1 MITEIRYICMV
12 TDLSVAEARRIAL
25 AAQGFDS
32 ARRNGPLRGRVGT
45 DELSGI
51 IDRLG
56 LIQLDS
62 VNVVVRSHY
71 MPFFSRL
78 GPYDLPLVEKMA
90 FDERRHFEYWA
101 HVASMLPMGMHPLLR
116 YRMRGARPRWR
127 ARHLMEE
134 APGYLEAVLDGVR
147 EKGPVCVSDLDDPG
161 ERKGPWWGYSDGKI
175 ALEWHFLT
183 GAVTTSSRRNFTRYY
198 DLAER
203 VIPSNVLAQAD
214 VSEEDA
220 HRELMLLAARSH
232 GVGTARDLADYFR
245 IRLPDARVRLREL
258 VDSGDVREVAIE
270 GWKEPAYLHPEA
282 VDPGE
287 IRGEALLTPF
297 DPVVW
302 ERDRAERLFDFNYR
316 IEIYVPEPKRR
327 HGYYVIPFLMDGE
340 LVARVDLKAE
350 RDRGVLRVKGAF
362 VEEGAGHAEVAGRL
376 AGELKLMAGW
386 LGLERVV
393 AGRRGDLIDDLRRSL
408 RR

>member
-1 MITEIRYICMV
+1 MTAE
-12 TDLSVAEARRIAL
+12 LSLAEARRIAL

-32 ARRNGPLRGRVGT
+32 ARRDGPLSGNVGT
-45 DELSGI
+45 HELSGI
-51 IDRLG
+51 VDRLA

-78 GPYDLPLVEKMA
+78 GPYDRPLVEKMA

-101 HVASMLPMGMHPLLR
+101 HMASILPMGMHPLLR
-116 YRMRGARPRWR
+116 FRMRSAEPRWR
-127 ARHLMEE
+127 ARRLIEE
-134 APGYLEAVLDGVR
+134 APGYLDAVLQEVR
-147 EKGPVCVSDLDDPG
+147 QNGPLCVSGLDDPG
-161 ERKGPWWGYSDGKI
+161 ERKGPWWGYSDGKT

-183 GAVTTSSRRNFTRYY
+183 GAVTTSTRRNFTRYY

-203 VIPSNVLAQAD
+203 VIPSDVLAQAD
-214 VSEEDA
+214 VAEEDA
-220 HRELMLLAARSH
+220 HRALMLLAARCH

-245 IRLPDARVRLREL
+245 IRPADAPVRLREL

-270 GWKEPAYLHPEA
+270 GWKEPAYLHTEA

-302 ERDRAERLFDFNYR
+302 KRDRAERLFDFNYR
-316 IEIYVPEPKRR
+316 IEIYVPETKRR
-327 HGYYVIPFLMDGE
+327 YGYYVMPFLMDGE
-340 LVARVDLKAE
+340 LVARVDLKADRE
-350 RDRGVLRVKGAF
+350 RGVLKVKGAF
-362 VEEGAGHAEVAGRL
+362 VEEGASQAEVADRL

-393 AGRRGDLIDDLRRSL
+393 AGRRGNLIDGLRRSL
-408 RR
+408 KR